1 MNQIKSDKF
10 ETKIKPN
17 QTKSNLIRSI
27 LCMSVS
33 KGECPDLQIPTHA
46 EVQNSKY
53 LANFQ
58 LVNYFKLIYFT
69 NSKEGGEW
77 C

>member
-10 ETKIKPN
+10 ETKIKLN
-17 QTKSNLIRSI
+17 QTKSNLIRSK

-33 KGECPDLQIPTHA
+33 KGECPDLRIPTHI

-69 NSKEGGEW
+69 NYKGGGEW